1 VPATHASCCE
11 AKGRGGEEPTAV
23 DGDREA
29 EPTGGAA
36 RAPLI
41 GVGMPVGRPA
51 LADRPLPEQSR
62 ARYPDGEGYVDRDG
76 RRLFYELYGG
86 GAKTVFLVPT
96 WSLFHSRHW
105 RLQIP
110 DLARRA
116 RVLVLDGLGN
126 GRSDRPRDPRR
137 YGAAEMARDCLAA
150 MDATATGEALVV
162 SLSRGAHYALELGR
176 LAPQRVLGAAFVA
189 PFFPYTPSHW
199 TLMLRRPLRSSFER
213 PAPLYRWWMRMN
225 AVHWRR
231 DYPAFARWY
240 VSRGFS
246 EPHSTKGIEDGV
258 GWALETD
265 PEILIA
271 TAAEVE
277 GDRAALR
284 ALARGIDC
292 PVLVIHGDRDR
303 ISPPRDG
310 RALARLAGGRFAPIA
325 GAGHFP
331 HLRKP
336 VAVNLALREFIESV
350 LGAGGMS
357 SPAPDA
363 WLSGR

>member
-1 VPATHASCCE
+1 VPPSRAAIV
-11 AKGRGGEEPTAV
+11 EPP
-23 DGDREA
+23 R
-29 EPTGGAA
+29 
-36 RAPLI
+36 
-41 GVGMPVGRPA
+41 
-51 LADRPLPEQSR
+51 PEQSR
-62 ARYPDGEGYVDRDG
+62 ARYPDAAGYVERDG
-76 RRLFYELYGG
+76 QRLFYELYGD
-86 GAKTVFLVPT
+86 GAMTVFLIPT

-110 DLARRA
+110 DLARRF

-126 GRSDRPRDPRR
+126 GRSDRPRDPLR

-150 MDATATGEALVV
+150 MDSTETEEAVLV
-162 SLSRGAHYALELGR
+162 SLSRGALHALELGR
-176 LAPQRVLGAAFVA
+176 LAPQRVLGAAFIA

-199 TLMLRRPLRSSFER
+199 TLMLRRPLRTRFER
-213 PAPLYRWWMRMN
+213 PAPLYRWWLRMN

-246 EPHSTKGIEDGV
+246 EPHSTKGTEDGV

-265 PEILIA
+265 PATLIA
-271 TAAEVE
+271 TAVAVE

-284 ALARGIDC
+284 ALARGMRS

-310 RALARLAGGRFAPIA
+310 RSLARLAGGRFQPIP

-336 VAVNLALREFIESV
+336 VVVNLALREFVESV
-350 LGAGGMS
+350 HDRRL
-357 SPAPDA
+357 
-363 WLSGR
+363 